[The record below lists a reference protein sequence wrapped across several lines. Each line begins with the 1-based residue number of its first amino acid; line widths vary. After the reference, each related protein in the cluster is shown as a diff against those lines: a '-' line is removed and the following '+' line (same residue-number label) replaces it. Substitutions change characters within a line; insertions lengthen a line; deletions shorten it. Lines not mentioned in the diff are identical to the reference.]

1 MVSRQS
7 SRAGRK
13 AAAVAVL
20 AVLMLALPVQLAAQ
34 ANDALLGTWVLERG
48 KSTFSGAVPER
59 RTMTFEKV
67 AGGIRH
73 TTETLQGE
81 VTYRLQYVFQI
92 DGKDYPA
99 DVQMPIASVSFK
111 RIDANKVER
120 SGKYQGQVVE
130 TVTYQLSAAGKV
142 LTVTQKGSIGGAE
155 VTSTQVFDRK

>member
-1 MVSRQS
+1 V
-7 SRAGRK
+7 
-13 AAAVAVL
+13 AAAPAVL
-20 AVLMLALPVQLAAQ
+20 AALIVALALHVQLVAQ
-34 ANDALLGTWVLERG
+34 ANDTLLGTWILERG

-67 AGGIRH
+67 DGGIRH

-111 RIDANKVER
+111 RIDAGKVER

-130 TVTYQLSAAGKV
+130 TVTYQVSANGKV
-142 LTVTQKGSIGGAE
+142 LTVIQKGTTNGVE
-155 VTSTQVFDRK
+155 VTSTQVFNRK